1 MKTQTTITE
10 FTKDDLVNLFS
21 TALTGSTYLIAD
33 YEEAIEHDED
43 ACHEEIIADILLNG
57 GKVLV
62 TDTYA
67 DGCHYGD
74 LRWEYN
80 EDYDV
85 TYRVGYIDIIKGLGR
100 AANGAFNAG
109 ENDEFTPDW
118 RERNL
123 DFARRS
129 FDAFAHDGAEWDLTT
144 ADCLMQIIL
153 FNEIVYG

>member
-10 FTKDDLVNLFS
+10 ITKDDLVNLFS

-33 YEEAIEHDED
+33 YEEAVEHNED

-85 TYRVGYIDIIKGLGR
+85 TYRVGYIDIMKGLGR
-100 AANGAFNAG
+100 AANGTFNTRLSDMGAEYAG
-109 ENDEFTPDW
+109 QNREF
-118 RERNL
+118 
-123 DFARRS
+123 AQRS
-129 FDAFAHDGAEWDLTT
+129 FHAFAHDGAEWDLTT

-153 FNEIVYG
+153 FNEIIYG